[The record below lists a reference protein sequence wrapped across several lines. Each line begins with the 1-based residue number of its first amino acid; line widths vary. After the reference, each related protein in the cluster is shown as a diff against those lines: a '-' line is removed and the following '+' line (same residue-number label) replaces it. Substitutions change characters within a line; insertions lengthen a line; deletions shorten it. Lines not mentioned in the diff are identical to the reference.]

1 MPAASWVSQVQIL
14 PEEPSLLYEI
24 ATTDKKHMIPRILC
38 FFVVYILCF
47 CHRTK
52 SLNLTVA
59 FWRFFSKNRVRTY
72 VISFFAK
79 LGDYV
84 EKFESSQ
91 YSPIIAKDKKS
102 TIFKKTREVVIR
114 LIENG
119 VKYFK
124 AGGAIGFNT
133 KAVYSC

>member
-1 MPAASWVSQVQIL
+1 MEFACVAISYYKAI
-14 PEEPSLLYEI
+14 
-24 ATTDKKHMIPRILC
+24 
-38 FFVVYILCF
+38 FVVRNSYNRQKAQDIVGLVLFCCLYIVVRVLRGIFELRSCI
-47 CHRTK
+47 
-52 SLNLTVA
+52 LTY
-59 FWRFFSKNRVRTY
+59 FSKNRVRTY

>member
-1 MPAASWVSQVQIL
+1 MLFLLPYLVVRALRGIFELRSCIL
-14 PEEPSLLYEI
+14 TY
-24 ATTDKKHMIPRILC
+24 
-38 FFVVYILCF
+38 
-47 CHRTK
+47 
-52 SLNLTVA
+52 
-59 FWRFFSKNRVRTY
+59 FSKNRVRTY